1 MASEGMGGTM
11 RLKVLLSAYACEP
24 RKGSEPGVGWNLA
37 RHLAEHHEVWVLTR
51 TNNRPAIE
59 AELARNPVPGLHFV
73 YHDLPPWARFWKRGQ
88 RGVQLYYY
96 LWQISAIPLVRR
108 LHREVGFDVLQH
120 ATFVKYWA
128 PSALAFLKG
137 VPFVW
142 GPVGGGESAPLSL
155 WPTLGLRGFLYEVA
169 RTLARFLGELD
180 PLVRLTA
187 QRAALALATTRET
200 AARLARLGARR
211 VEVMSEAALPREEID
226 ALGKLPP
233 PGPGPVRFLS
243 LGRLFAWKGS
253 HLGITAFAKSGLKD
267 AEYWIVGDGPERR
280 RLQALA
286 RRLGVAERVHFLGHL
301 PREEVLRLLAQAHAL
316 VHPSLHDSG
325 GWVCLEAMA
334 AGRPVICLDLGGPA
348 MQVTEKTGFKIPART
363 PAQAVHDL
371 AKAMRRLAS
380 DPDAVRSLGER
391 GKERVREAFLW
402 EARAQEISH
411 VYALLRDRGSDAPQA
426 MR

>member
-24 RKGSEPGVGWNLA
+24 GKGSEPGVGWNLA

-96 LWQISAIPLVRR
+96 LWQISAIPFVRR
-108 LHREVGFDVLQH
+108 LHREVGFDVVQH

-187 QRAALALATTRET
+187 RRAALALATTPET
-200 AARLARLGARR
+200 AARLVRLGARR
-211 VEVMSEAALPREEID
+211 VEVMSQAALPKEEID

-243 LGRLFAWKGS
+243 LGRLLALKGF

-348 MQVTEKTGFKIPART
+348 MQVTEETGFKVPSSGPFQVLEALAQSMREVVRT
-363 PAQAVHDL
+363 WEAGGWNQL
-371 AKAMRRLAS
+371 CI
-380 DPDAVRSLGER
+380 LGR
-391 GKERVREAFLW
+391 ERVSTAFSW
-402 EARAQEISH
+402 EQRARDISRAIYR
-411 VYALLRDRGSDAPQA
+411 VLSG
-426 MR
+426 